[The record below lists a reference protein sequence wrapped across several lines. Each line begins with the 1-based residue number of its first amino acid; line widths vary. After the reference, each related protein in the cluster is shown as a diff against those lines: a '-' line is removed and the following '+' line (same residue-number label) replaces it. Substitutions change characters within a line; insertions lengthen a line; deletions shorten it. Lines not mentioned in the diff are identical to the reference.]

1 MTQKTLLLTGASRGI
16 GHATVKL
23 FQAAGWRVLTVSR
36 SAFDA
41 RCPWHAGTS
50 DHFQGD
56 LADPAA
62 RADLV
67 ARLRETLGD
76 GGLNAIVNN
85 AGISPK
91 GPQGERLGVATSSDE
106 IWRQVLAVNLIGPA
120 ALMRDLMPEL
130 ARGTC
135 AVVNVGSI
143 VGTRVHPFAGTAY
156 ACSKA
161 ALAALTREAAA
172 YCRGRGDGLLH
183 VFVPHATA
191 GVAVIETGA
200 GSAADLVD
208 THGEIARTDPELF
221 GRAIPICG
229 LVGDQQAFA
238 CDPLLQLGM
247 LRGISDL
254 DPARDHA
261 DGVRHRALMRRPVDP
276 ACEPRDAPEPFRGQ
290 C

>member
-1 MTQKTLLLTGASRGI
+1 MAQKTLLLTGASRGI

-36 SAFDA
+36 TAFDA

-67 ARLRETLGD
+67 ARLRETLVET
-76 GGLNAIVNN
+76 GLNAIVNN

-91 GPQGERLGVATSSDE
+91 GPEGQRLGVAASSDE
-106 IWRQVLAVNLIGPA
+106 IWHHVMNVNLIGPA
-120 ALMRDLMPEL
+120 ALMRDLLPEL
-130 ARGTC
+130 ERAQG

-161 ALAALTREAAA
+161 ALA
-172 YCRGRGDGLLH
+172 
-183 VFVPHATA
+183 TA
-191 GVAVIETGA
+191 GTG
-200 GSAADLVD
+200 
-208 THGEIARTDPELF
+208 
-221 GRAIPICG
+221 
-229 LVGDQQAFA
+229 
-238 CDPLLQLGM
+238 
-247 LRGISDL
+247 
-254 DPARDHA
+254 
-261 DGVRHRALMRRPVDP
+261 
-276 ACEPRDAPEPFRGQ
+276 
-290 C
+290 

>member
-62 RADLV
+62 CADLV

-130 ARGTC
+130 ARGTG

-172 YCRGRGDGLLH
+172 ELGPRGIRVNMVTPGE
-183 VFVPHATA
+183 
-191 GVAVIETGA
+191 IET
-200 GSAADLVD
+200 
-208 THGEIARTDPELF
+208 EILSPGTEEMASL
-221 GRAIPICG
+221 IP
-229 LVGDQQAFA
+229 
-238 CDPLLQLGM
+238 
-247 LRGISDL
+247 
-254 DPARDHA
+254 
-261 DGVRHRALMRRPVDP
+261 MRRL
-276 ACEPRDAPEPFRGQ
+276 GQ
-290 C
+290 PDEVARVVLFLCSAEAGYVNGSSIDVNGGQHV